1 MFKQASCLEG
11 ALEED
16 PTGRRA
22 DSSSQGVRAWEAAG
36 SKGCGKGVCG
46 SLEHPRKVKVG
57 PESHFPFRL
66 SHDSA
71 GELWRPPEQHG

>member
-36 SKGCGKGVCG
+36 SKGCGRESKVVCG
-46 SLEHPRKVKVG
+46 SMEHPRKVRVG
-57 PESHFPFRL
+57 PQSHFPFRL
-66 SHDSA
+66 SHDSV
-71 GELWRPPEQHG
+71 GEL